1 MACYKKGSCG
11 VYENRSCSECPAS
24 NPAYLTGIIGTFK
37 PTAVDLLLRID
48 RAELQSLGF
57 NDFPDS
63 DTLSAAIH
71 EAIRLA
77 DSKIQHRSS

>member
-1 MACYKKGSCG
+1 MACYKKGGCG

-37 PTAVDLLLRID
+37 PTAVDLLIRID

-57 NDFPDS
+57 IDFPDS

-71 EAIRLA
+71 KVIRLSE
-77 DSKIQHRSS
+77 SKNST